1 MSESETATEEPRTTT
16 FGSRPPRPET
26 EEDRRRRRLGR
37 GLDSLIPS
45 SPDESLSDGRL
56 QASIG
61 SITRNPSQP
70 RREFDREALDELA
83 ASIREHGVLQ
93 PLLVRATGSGG
104 YELIAGE
111 RRWRAASLAG
121 LETVPVVVQ
130 EDSDDS
136 EEAGLTLALV
146 ENLQRSDLNPIE
158 MATAFEQLA
167 ASGWTQERIAGQIG
181 RSRAAVANLL
191 RLRKLPEAIQTMLAA
206 GGLSEGHGRALLGAP
221 EAEQL
226 GLAQRAMEGGWT
238 VRRLEDAV
246 RALARPERTR
256 ERQVATAAMLGA
268 VRRLESALGTKVE
281 VRSAPGGR
289 SGGGRLVIHW
299 YDEEQ
304 LEAIATAM
312 SGGVDSSDEDSDD
325 FGI

>member
-1 MSESETATEEPRTTT
+1 MTEPETATEGPRINT
-16 FGSRPPRPET
+16 FGARPPKPET
-26 EEDRRRRRLGR
+26 HEEQRRRRLGR

-45 SPDESLSDGRL
+45 SPQQSSGDGRL

-130 EDSDDS
+130 DDS
-136 EEAGLTLALV
+136 NDDEEAALTLALV
-146 ENLQRSDLNPIE
+146 ENLQRSDLNPVE

-167 ASGWTQERIAGQIG
+167 ESGWTQERIAGQVG
-181 RSRAAVANLL
+181 KSRAAVANLL

-221 EAEQL
+221 ETEQL
-226 GLAQRAMEGGWT
+226 GLAQRALEAGWT

-246 RALARPERTR
+246 RALAR
-256 ERQVATAAMLGA
+256 
-268 VRRLESALGTKVE
+268 
-281 VRSAPGGR
+281 
-289 SGGGRLVIHW
+289 
-299 YDEEQ
+299 
-304 LEAIATAM
+304 
-312 SGGVDSSDEDSDD
+312 
-325 FGI
+325 